1 MGKNIIHRKG
11 REGEKGEIEREVKRK
26 RRQRKREKESYVEI
40 KATLK

>member
-26 RRQRKREKESYVEI
+26 RRQRKREKERERE
-40 KATLK
+40 LCRN